1 MNQHPLSRRGLA
13 AVATAASLAAGLG
26 LAAGPA
32 HAAGDNDTAAIRQTL
47 QRYEE
52 ALNRSDTAAI
62 VQLYTDDGVQMAP
75 DAPAAAGRE
84 ALRSAYAATFQSIA
98 LQLAFTVDEIQL
110 LGKDTALL
118 RSHSVGTLKVQG
130 QAQPPGPAA
139 FKELF
144 VLRKQRNRQ
153 WQFSHYAFS
162 AAPIR
167 P

>member
-1 MNQHPLSRRGLA
+1 MNQHPLSRRGLV

-26 LAAGPA
+26 LAAAPA
-32 HAAGDNDTAAIRQTL
+32 HAADNAAIRQTL

-75 DAPAAAGRE
+75 DAPAATGRE
-84 ALRSAYAATFQSIA
+84 ALRAAYAATFQAIA
-98 LQLAFTVDEIQL
+98 LQLAFTVDEVQL

-118 RSHSVGTLKVQG
+118 RSHSTGTLKVQG
-130 QAQPPGPAA
+130 QAQPAGPAA

-144 VLRKQRNRQ
+144 VLRKQRDGQ
-153 WQFSHYAFS
+153 WKFSHYAFS
-162 AAPIR
+162 AAPAR

>member
-1 MNQHPLSRRGLA
+1 MNQYPLSRRGLA

-32 HAAGDNDTAAIRQTL
+32 YAADTAAIRQTL

-84 ALRSAYAATFQSIA
+84 ALRGAYAATFQAIA

-144 VLRKQRNRQ
+144 VLRKQRNGQ